1 MNSNFQ
7 MNNKEVTYITGNPNK
22 AAYLEKYLGHPIRHQ
37 KVDLDEM
44 QSLDL
49 RKVIEHKLDQAM
61 KEVQGPVLV
70 EDTAL
75 EFKEFGRLPGT
86 FMKFFE
92 QELSQEKICALLD
105 GKDRSATAR
114 CIFGYFDGREKTFF
128 EGKLEGSIS
137 ETPRGD
143 RGFGFNSIFIA
154 KGSTKT
160 TAELSEEEFKKAY
173 MTYKPIRQVA
183 EFLKSQNA

>member
-1 MNSNFQ
+1 MS
-7 MNNKEVTYITGNPNK
+7 KEVTYITGNPNK
-22 AAYLEKYLGHPIRHQ
+22 AAYLEKYLGHPIKHQ
-37 KVDLDEM
+37 KVDLDEI

-49 RKVIEHKLDQAM
+49 RTVIEHKLNQAILVV
-61 KEVQGPVLV
+61 KGPVLV

-114 CIFGYFDGREKTFF
+114 SMFGYFDGKEKIFF
-128 EGKLEGSIS
+128 EGKLEGTIA

-143 RGFGFNSIFIA
+143 QGFGFNSIFIA
-154 KGSTKT
+154 KGDTRT
-160 TAELSEEEFKKAY
+160 TAELNDEEFKEAY

-183 EFLKSQNA
+183 EFLKNK